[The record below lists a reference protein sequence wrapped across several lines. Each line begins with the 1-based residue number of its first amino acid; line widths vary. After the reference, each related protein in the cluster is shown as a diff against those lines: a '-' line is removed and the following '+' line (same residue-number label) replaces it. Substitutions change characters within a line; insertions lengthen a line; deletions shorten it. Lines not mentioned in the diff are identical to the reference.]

1 MAFMDQEPEQFTR
14 TRERTVTDDTVD
26 DILGAR
32 TSHLPVL
39 SQPTP
44 GAALPPEFAMMVA
57 MGQGK
62 AGRDEA
68 ALAKAAIRIG
78 ERMGERAIYSFPAG
92 GSRVEGPTVH
102 LVEALAQQWG
112 HLFYGVRIESIEGD
126 RVVIMGLCADAIT
139 GTVAARPA
147 MFTLPPPPAKFA
159 QKQDQASRWESM
171 QVQNA
176 ISKATRG
183 VLQHALP
190 RWYIDLAYE
199 AADKARR
206 NELTD
211 KDGNPLTLEQAI
223 DQVVAAFGKQNVPM
237 DGLEAFVGS
246 PRALWVL
253 SDLFGLR
260 KAFHDLRSGT
270 LSREAFQPK
279 STEPTATGGASALGG
294 RPAPKPE
301 PKPEPAKEAP
311 RAAPKP
317 EAAPDKPAPKPAV
330 AGSDD
335 MP

>member
-1 MAFMDQEPEQFTR
+1 MFMDDTDSPR
-14 TRERTVTDDTVD
+14 TRERTEDNGDE
-26 DILGAR
+26 IFAPR
-32 TSHLPVL
+32 NAQLPML
-39 SQPTP
+39 AQPP
-44 GAALPPEFAMMVA
+44 AGSASLPPEFAMMVA
-57 MGQGK
+57 MGQGRS
-62 AGRDEA
+62 RDEA
-68 ALAKAAIRIG
+68 ALAKTAQRIG

-102 LVEALAQQWG
+102 LVEALAQAWG
-112 HLFYGVRIESIEGD
+112 NLFYGVRIESIEGD

-147 MFTLPPPPAKFA
+147 MFTLPPAPAKFA
-159 QKQDQASRWESM
+159 NKADQASRWESM

-199 AADKARR
+199 AADRTR
-206 NELTD
+206 CSELKD
-211 KDGNPLTLEQAI
+211 RDGNPLTLEQAI
-223 DQVVAAFGKQNVPM
+223 AQVIDAFGKSNIGL

-270 LSREAFQPK
+270 LSREAFAPK
-279 STEPTATGGASALGG
+279 SEPSTQGGAAALGAKP
-294 RPAPKPE
+294 RALPAPPAE
-301 PKPEPAKEAP
+301 PAPAPPVVAAPASAPAAVPPPAEPAK
-311 RAAPKP
+311 PKKT
-317 EAAPDKPAPKPAV
+317 AD
-330 AGSDD
+330 AG

>member
-1 MAFMDQEPEQFTR
+1 MAFMDSDNGFDSR
-14 TRERTVTDDTVD
+14 TRERTYTDDAVED
-26 DILGAR
+26 LLGAR
-32 TSHLPVL
+32 ISQLPVL
-39 SQPTP
+39 AQAPQ

-57 MGQGK
+57 LGQGRV
-62 AGRDEA
+62 RDEA
-68 ALAKAAIRIG
+68 ALAKTAIRIG

-102 LVEALAQQWG
+102 LVEALAQAWG
-112 HLFYGVRIESIEGD
+112 NLFYGVRIESIDGD

-159 QKQDQASRWESM
+159 AKQDQASRWESM

-211 KDGNPLTLEQAI
+211 KDGRPLTLEQAI
-223 DQVVAAFGKQNVPM
+223 GQVVEAFGKHGIGL

-270 LSREAFQPK
+270 LSREAFAPKAAEEPK
-279 STEPTATGGASALGG
+279 SGASALGG
-294 RPAPKPE
+294 RKEPAAEKPKPAPKPE
-301 PKPEPAKEAP
+301 PKA
-311 RAAPKP
+311 
-317 EAAPDKPAPKPAV
+317 EAAAPAV
-330 AGSDD
+330 ASGDADD